1 MNLTVP
7 GCVGRLHLDGGGSPN
22 WATAEVQSTGPNTC
36 WLAFWQ
42 RNTVSG
48 GKTSQGVKVDPY
60 SSGGAGSAYYHDS
73 THQVAISI
81 SNGVQEA
88 GSNWYN

>member
-1 MNLTVP
+1 M
-7 GCVGRLHLDGGGSPN
+7 GKLHLDGGGSPN
-22 WATAEVQSTGPNTC
+22 SATADVQSTGPNTC

-42 RNTVSG
+42 RTTS
-48 GKTSQGVKVDPY
+48 GKTSQGVRVSPY
-60 SSGGAGSAYYHDS
+60 SSGGAGSPYYHDS